1 MPYYLRPVGNAI
13 VSLSDGDSC
22 NMLSENLSTP
32 LRALYE
38 RGKWRI
44 TPDWHPQGTTA
55 RPLLPGGD
63 LPSMLDLP
71 PMTSLVRRTGT
82 INSPKPLLLL
92 VLFCLLG
99 TACTTTTQTGNALS
113 EDPRGTVS
121 LLSMADRSIQA
132 SHPIHLEPA
141 LIARVLSGM
150 QVQEQQR
157 GLQDLLAGS
166 ASPVPVFS
174 PEEVQFLTP
183 RIAKALMAAGTGE
196 AVSFQV
202 TSPRQGTGRLAS
214 SVTETT
220 AGSLYAYGLSLYVTV
235 SQYRY
240 APGQPHTN
248 DPAHRRLPDPSGLS
262 NRTLLFTPSA
272 AQRSDRFHPP
282 AGGSSTDRFLAIDY
296 QLLQQASLLAP
307 AIERTTP
314 QVEQVATPTRGQLA
328 GARPPDTQ
336 PDSLAQREAELH
348 MLKDLVIKKDL
359 ELETI
364 KKELQSLRKQLD
376 SQTIKPDNQKRKPV
390 PQLKL
395 QPTAP

>member
-1 MPYYLRPVGNAI
+1 MGILVTCSWKICQRLCVPYTKWGMAHLPRLAPSVNDLTTHPAWRWSAI
-13 VSLSDGDSC
+13 YVRFAAP
-22 NMLSENLSTP
+22 M
-32 LRALYE
+32 AL
-38 RGKWRI
+38 
-44 TPDWHPQGTTA
+44 
-55 RPLLPGGD
+55 LF
-63 LPSMLDLP
+63 PSSRFSRLH
-71 PMTSLVRRTGT
+71 
-82 INSPKPLLLL
+82 KALLLL
-92 VLFCLLG
+92 ALACLSG
-99 TACTTTTQTGNALS
+99 TACSATGQTGRVLS

-121 LLSMADRSIQA
+121 LQALSDRSIQA

-150 QVQEQQR
+150 RVQEQQR

-174 PEEVQFLTP
+174 LEEVQFLTP
-183 RIAKALMAAGTGE
+183 RIAKALATAGTGE

-202 TSPRQGTGRLAS
+202 TSPRQGTGRLEH

-240 APGQPHTN
+240 SPGQPHTN

-272 AQRSDRFHPP
+272 AQRSDSFHPP
-282 AGGSSTDRFLAIDY
+282 AGGSSTDRFLAIEY
-296 QLLQQASLLAP
+296 QLLQQAAPLAP

-328 GARPPDTQ
+328 GARPPDAQ
-336 PDSLAQREAELH
+336 SDSLAQREAELH
-348 MLKDLVIKKDL
+348 MLKDLVIKKDF

-364 KKELQSLRKQLD
+364 KKELQLLRKQLE
-376 SQTIKPDNQKRKPV
+376 SQITKQDNQKRKPA

-395 QPTAP
+395 QPTTP

>member
-1 MPYYLRPVGNAI
+1 MALVFFSSTFSRLRKA
-13 VSLSDGDSC
+13 
-22 NMLSENLSTP
+22 
-32 LRALYE
+32 
-38 RGKWRI
+38 
-44 TPDWHPQGTTA
+44 
-55 RPLLPGGD
+55 
-63 LPSMLDLP
+63 
-71 PMTSLVRRTGT
+71 
-82 INSPKPLLLL
+82 LLLL
-92 VLFCLLG
+92 ALACLSG
-99 TACTTTTQTGNALS
+99 TACSPTGQTGRVLS

-121 LLSMADRSIQA
+121 LQALSNRSIQA

-150 QVQEQQR
+150 RVQEQQR
-157 GLQDLLAGS
+157 GLQDLLAGQ

-183 RIAKALMAAGTGE
+183 RIAKALATAGTGE

-202 TSPRQGTGRLAS
+202 TSPRQGAGRLEH

-220 AGSLYAYGLSLYVTV
+220 AGSLYAYGLSLYVTL

-272 AQRSDRFHPP
+272 AQRSDSFHPP

-296 QLLQQASLLAP
+296 QLLQHAQAP
-307 AIERTTP
+307 APIPEQTAP
-314 QVEQVATPTRGQLA
+314 QVERTAAPIREPLVAPKPSEAQSE
-328 GARPPDTQ
+328 
-336 PDSLAQREAELH
+336 SLAQREAELRT
-348 MLKDLVIKKDL
+348 LKDLVIKKDL
-359 ELETI
+359 ELEVLRN
-364 KKELQSLRKQLD
+364 ELQSLRKQLD
-376 SQTIKPDNQKRKPV
+376 SQTAKPDSQKRKPI

-395 QPTAP
+395 QPATP

>member
-1 MPYYLRPVGNAI
+1 
-13 VSLSDGDSC
+13 
-22 NMLSENLSTP
+22 MLLENLSTP
-32 LRALYE
+32 LRALYKMGNGSSPE
-38 RGKWRI
+38 
-44 TPDWHPQGTTA
+44 
-55 RPLLPGGD
+55 
-63 LPSMLDLP
+63 
-71 PMTSLVRRTGT
+71 TGT
-82 INSPKPLLLL
+82 LVNDLTTHPAWRWSAIYVRFAAPMALLFPSSRFSRLRKALLLL
-92 VLFCLLG
+92 ALACLSG
-99 TACTTTTQTGNALS
+99 TACSPTGQTGRVLS

-121 LLSMADRSIQA
+121 LQALSDRSIQA

-150 QVQEQQR
+150 RVQEQQR

-166 ASPVPVFS
+166 ASPVQVFS
-174 PEEVQFLTP
+174 LEEVQFLTP
-183 RIAKALMAAGTGE
+183 RIAKALATAGTGE

-202 TSPRQGTGRLAS
+202 TSPRQGTGRLEH

-272 AQRSDRFHPP
+272 AQRSDSFHPP

-296 QLLQQASLLAP
+296 QLLQHAQAP
-307 AIERTTP
+307 APIPEQTAP
-314 QVEQVATPTRGQLA
+314 QVERAAAPTREPLVAPKPSEAQSE
-328 GARPPDTQ
+328 
-336 PDSLAQREAELH
+336 SLAQREAELR
-348 MLKDLVIKKDL
+348 MVKDLVIKKDL
-359 ELETI
+359 DLEVLR
-364 KKELQSLRKQLD
+364 KELQSLRKQLD
-376 SQTIKPDNQKRKPV
+376 SQTAKQDSQKRKPV

-395 QPTAP
+395 QPTTP